1 MTLPQPPKKPR
12 PSYLFYQGIF
22 RSWFSRN
29 NPDASLNEV
38 MQMLADAWRGLSE
51 EQQGYYF
58 LLADEEAKQYEKEK
72 LLLEKAQRPQEL
84 WQPIRRCQAVLDRL
98 CNDPMATIFLEPVDT
113 DLYPD
118 YLEMIE
124 FPMDLGTVRE
134 NLKATKNYQ
143 GPESFARDVRKVS

>member
-1 MTLPQPPKKPR
+1 
-12 PSYLFYQGIF
+12 
-22 RSWFSRN
+22 
-29 NPDASLNEV
+29 
-38 MQMLADAWRGLSE
+38 MQMLGDAWKALPE

-72 LLLEKAQRPQEL
+72 LLLEKAQRPQEV

-98 CNDPMATIFLEPVDT
+98 CNDPMAGIFLEPVDT

-118 YLEMIE
+118 YLDVIE

-134 NLKATKNYQ
+134 NLKKTKNYM
-143 GPESFARDVRKVS
+143 GPESFARDVRKVSFLIHRLCYRG